1 MNIQDFSNEILND
14 IEKTKISA
22 FCEDTV
28 LFNAVKKYVLAV
40 AYKHGVVSPGVEHKG
55 NINFA
60 LRLAWG
66 ATDGNGVPRSDEEL
80 GQSLRALTSAVQ
92 LVESGFAELSEF
104 KKVESVQEEKFN
116 KAE

>member
-1 MNIQDFSNEILND
+1 MKDFSNEILD
-14 IEKTKISA
+14 SIEREKIIA
-22 FCEDTV
+22 FCEDPV
-28 LFNAVKKYVLAV
+28 LFNAVKKYILAV
-40 AYKHGVVSPGVEHKG
+40 AYKHGVVSKGAEHKG
-55 NINFA
+55 NLNFA

-66 ATDGNGVPRSDEEL
+66 ATDGSGMPRSDEEL

-104 KKVESVQEEKFN
+104 KKVEEVDEEKIN

>member
-1 MNIQDFSNEILND
+1 MNNQDFSNEILD
-14 IEKTKISA
+14 SIEKAKIAA
-22 FCEDTV
+22 FCEDV
-28 LFNAVKKYVLAV
+28 IAFNAVKKYILAV
-40 AYKHGVVSPGVEHKG
+40 AYKHGVVSKGVEHKG

-66 ATDGNGVPRSDEEL
+66 AADGSGMPRSDEEL

-104 KKVESVQEEKFN
+104 KKVEEVVEDKVN